1 MRCSN
6 CNREIENGVAFC
18 TYCGTVIKR
27 DEKKIKMV
35 ALNCPN
41 CSAELEVED
50 GLDIFFCKY
59 CGSKIM
65 LGGQSDAAYRAKTRI
80 KGMEH
85 DERMADK
92 KYAHEKYKIEQ
103 KTKSENVKVKRTILI
118 VAAIVIAYVVL
129 FAGVFGSAERKSK
142 QIEEELQELVDEIM
156 VDIEN
161 EDFDEAYIKAQ
172 SIKHTEPWSDE
183 VEEKWEN
190 TRKEVINQI
199 IEAEKEATGSSTHKP
214 EGDGWLDGLF
224 D

>member
-1 MRCSN
+1 MRCSK
-6 CNREIENGVAFC
+6 CKREIENGVPFC
-18 TYCGTVIKR
+18 TYCGTAIKQ
-27 DEKKIKMV
+27 DEKKLKIV
-35 ALNCPN
+35 SLNCPN
-41 CSAELEVED
+41 CSGELEVED
-50 GLDIFFCKY
+50 GLDTFFCKY

-65 LGGQSDAAYRAKTRI
+65 LEGQSDAAYRAKTKV

-92 KYAHEKYKIEQ
+92 KYAHERYKIEQ
-103 KTKSENVKVKRTILI
+103 ETKSEKSKVKRTILI
-118 VAAIVIAYVVL
+118 VVAIVIAYVVL
-129 FAGVFGSAERKSK
+129 FAGFFCGAERKSK

-156 VDIEN
+156 IDIEN
-161 EDFDEAYIKAQ
+161 EDFDGAYIKAQ

-190 TRKEVINQI
+190 IRKEVINQI
-199 IEAEKEATGSSTHKP
+199 IEAEKDATGSSTHKP